1 MKTQYEKNM
10 GLINSYDPWG
20 DPPDEYYENRVD
32 VEKSRN
38 RRAASRFS
46 SDYDDNNY
54 EYNRFGANR

>member
-38 RRAASRFS
+38 RRAASRFY